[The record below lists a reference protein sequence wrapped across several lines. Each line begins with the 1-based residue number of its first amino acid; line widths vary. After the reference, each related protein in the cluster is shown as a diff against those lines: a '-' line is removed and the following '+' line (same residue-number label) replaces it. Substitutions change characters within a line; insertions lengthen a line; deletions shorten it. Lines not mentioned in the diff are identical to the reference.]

1 MMKTGKK
8 ISILFNN
15 LYSFSLSRK
24 TVSHRLISTESL
36 FCRFLRNLKCF
47 EDLKNMK
54 REDTPDLSV
63 RFSSIRSLGRGYT
76 TLLLTRHYFN
86 NRCASIFKV
95 SRDE

>member
-54 REDTPDLSV
+54 REDTTEVILPDLSV

-86 NRCASIFKV
+86 TRS
-95 SRDE
+95 S